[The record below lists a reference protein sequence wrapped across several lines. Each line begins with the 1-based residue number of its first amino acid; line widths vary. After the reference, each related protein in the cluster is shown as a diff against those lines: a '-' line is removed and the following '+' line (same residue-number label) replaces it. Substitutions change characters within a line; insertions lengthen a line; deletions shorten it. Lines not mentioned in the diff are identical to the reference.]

1 MVHFSCSLIFE
12 SNHLH
17 ESIGIYREV
26 NVVSFRVGWI
36 MYEIGTSSFLH
47 CFFQQSHTG
56 LKMIDGAV
64 SSLKL

>member
-1 MVHFSCSLIFE
+1 M
-12 SNHLH
+12 
-17 ESIGIYREV
+17 
-26 NVVSFRVGWI
+26 VSFRVGWI